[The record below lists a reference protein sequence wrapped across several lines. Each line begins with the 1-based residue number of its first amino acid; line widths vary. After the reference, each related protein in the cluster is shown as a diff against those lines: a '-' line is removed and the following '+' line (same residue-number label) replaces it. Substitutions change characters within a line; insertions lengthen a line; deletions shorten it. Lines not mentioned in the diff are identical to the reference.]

1 MTRDLTTDS
10 NRLIREEEE
19 EGREDREINTN
30 LAREPIFYAKFSTRR
45 FHRSRTD
52 NRLKYSERARGE
64 GWRKCAAPA
73 IYDKRGKGRGAL
85 KSEVVCACSANG
97 NVDRVL
103 IWREGGKYSYWWWC
117 NQFAVRILLNP
128 ISRSRCQV
136 NRDSFHWRGERVERT
151 LLPSSSSLYLD
162 PIHQGVLPSRRTCKK
177 TRGRGSKRRQT
188 DPSSP
193 WNLVHSLP
201 SSRVP
206 RKIRTRGVDRWT
218 GRKYWIKQIKVARA
232 AISRSES
239 RVQGDGGGGTMKRDT
254 GDEIR
259 MKLRYGRSN
268 PWFSIRRVLSL
279 PSLSLSLPLSSLL
292 PAGHPL
298 DNLSVCRYVQT
309 CAISTRRKGF
319 LFFVFLP
326 SLSLPFPSSFFSS
339 RVEIRDRCLT
349 FSRIPSG
356 TKSSGNSN
364 SRGGR
369 DRIETYPR
377 IWEKKLC
384 KSCGNSWKC
393 ND

>member
-1 MTRDLTTDS
+1 MERKKKKRPTKGSLYPAPLHRGTLGKWSIIEITILLPPLQTSMTRDLTTDS
-10 NRLIREEEE
+10 NRLIREEEK

-85 KSEVVCACSANG
+85 KSEVVCACSASG

-136 NRDSFHWRGERVERT
+136 NRDSFHWRGERMERT

-279 PSLSLSLPLSSLL
+279 PSLSLSLLPLLSSSCWTSAGQFVRVSLRTKVCNLGFHAEEGISFFCLSFFPFSSFPPVSSLL
-292 PAGHPL
+292 AW
-298 DNLSVCRYVQT
+298 
-309 CAISTRRKGF
+309 KF
-319 LFFVFLP
+319 
-326 SLSLPFPSSFFSS
+326 
-339 RVEIRDRCLT
+339 EI
-349 FSRIPSG
+349 G
-356 TKSSGNSN
+356 V
-364 SRGGR
+364 
-369 DRIETYPR
+369 
-377 IWEKKLC
+377 
-384 KSCGNSWKC
+384 
-393 ND
+393 